1 MLSSSDKRIEETH
14 MTKPSLAED
23 VDYLRE
29 LAESGATGAPSGG
42 KYFLVWAVVVTAG
55 LLITYGAV
63 SKNIPLAA
71 DQLNYAWGAMLAA
84 GWIASF
90 LMGSSDGAKPEAA
103 RFANRLTSAMWI
115 ATGIGLTSVW
125 AGLAISGVAGQTLMM
140 PVASAVC
147 GVTTVVSAIVFRI
160 RWLYAIAVAWWIIAF
175 ASFFLMGRI
184 EFILFSAAAI
194 LLLQGGT
201 GVALLLTERHRSA

>member
-1 MLSSSDKRIEETH
+1 
-14 MTKPSLAED
+14 MTKPSLADD

-42 KYFLVWAVVVTAG
+42 KYFIVWAIVVATGLFLTYAAVTQSLPIA
-55 LLITYGAV
+55 LDQINYVWAAV
-63 SKNIPLAA
+63 LAT
-71 DQLNYAWGAMLAA
+71 

-90 LMGSSDGAKPEAA
+90 LMGSADSARPEAA

-115 ATGIGLTSVW
+115 AAGIGLTAIW
-125 AGLAISGVAGQTLMM
+125 AGLAISGVANQALMM
-140 PVASAVC
+140 PIAAAVSGVA
-147 GVTTVVSAIVFRI
+147 TVASAIVFRI
-160 RWLYAIAVAWWIIAF
+160 RWLYAIAVAWWIVAF
-175 ASFFLMGRI
+175 ASFFLLNRI

-201 GVALLLTERHRSA
+201 GLALLLAERRRTA

>member
-1 MLSSSDKRIEETH
+1 
-14 MTKPSLAED
+14 MTKPSLADD

-42 KYFLVWAVVVTAG
+42 KYFLVWAFVVAVGLIVTYA
-55 LLITYGAV
+55 AV
-63 SKNIPLAA
+63 TKSIPLAN
-71 DQLNYAWGAMLAA
+71 DQLNYVWAAVLAA

-90 LMGSSDGAKPEAA
+90 LMGSTDGARPESA

-115 ATGIGLTSVW
+115 AAGIGLTSIW
-125 AGLAISGVAGQTLMM
+125 AGLAISGVASQALMM
-140 PVASAVC
+140 PIAAAVSGVATVASA
-147 GVTTVVSAIVFRI
+147 IIFRI
-160 RWLYAIAVAWWIIAF
+160 RWLYAIAVAWWIVAF
-175 ASFFLMGRI
+175 ASFFLLGRI

-201 GVALLLTERHRSA
+201 GVALLLAERRRTA

>member
-1 MLSSSDKRIEETH
+1 
-14 MTKPSLAED
+14 MTKPSLADD

-42 KYFLVWAVVVTAG
+42 KYFLVWAVVVTVG
-55 LLITYGAV
+55 LILTYAAV
-63 SKNIPLAA
+63 TKSLPLAN
-71 DQLNYAWGAMLAA
+71 DQLNYVWAAVLAA

-90 LMGSSDGAKPEAA
+90 LMGSTDGARPESA

-115 ATGIGLTSVW
+115 AAGIGLTAIW
-125 AGLAISGVAGQTLMM
+125 AGLAISGVASQALMM
-140 PVASAVC
+140 PIAAAVSGVATVASA
-147 GVTTVVSAIVFRI
+147 IIFRI
-160 RWLYAIAVAWWIIAF
+160 RWLYAIAVAWWIVAF
-175 ASFFLMGRI
+175 ASFFLLGRI

-201 GVALLLTERHRSA
+201 GLALVLAERRRTA